1 MARDGARQWRSDD
14 HRHVR
19 NALLSRA
26 AMRRSL
32 IPLLFFAVSPA
43 AAQSV
48 VTSTAPDSVSVSAF
62 RDPGRGEGG
71 EIDLDSLEG
80 FALISEQRTIDLPAG
95 ESVLRFEGV
104 AEGMVA
110 VSAIVTGLPGGV
122 VQKNRDAALLSPA
135 SLLDGSLGNRVHLR
149 RTNRATGKVTE
160 EDAFIRSGPDGAVV
174 LRTAAGYE
182 ALRCS
187 GLPETLTYDG
197 VPKGLTAKP
206 TLSVTT
212 RSPNAQRVTVT
223 LTYLSTGFDWAS
235 NYVARVAG
243 DGKTLDLFAWLT
255 VANSNGESFADANL
269 SALAGTLN
277 IEQDFDE
284 LVEPPPQPQLRLSCF
299 PTGSGRYGIPPPPP
313 PPPPP
318 PAPMAGYD
326 EIIVTAQRREAKLM
340 EAPMAITVVD
350 TAQLEDL
357 GDLKLY
363 RVPMRV
369 TVAANAQKQVALLV
383 KDKVPFRTVYRLRT
397 CPTCEPK
404 NESTEIVLR
413 MENKESGNLGIPLP
427 SGQVAVF
434 EPALGE
440 ELLAGEGAM
449 RDHAVGETVNLVI
462 GESSQVLVTADN
474 YYAPGKEGD
483 DYRLTVTNANRFA
496 VALELGFE
504 IDDLKRVDSR
514 LRKLPRKDG
523 LPTWIV
529 TVPANSSRTLDYRV
543 KD

>member
-1 MARDGARQWRSDD
+1 
-14 HRHVR
+14 
-19 NALLSRA
+19 
-26 AMRRSL
+26 MRRSL
-32 IPLLFFAVSPA
+32 ALLLLLSASPA

-48 VTSTAPDSVSVSAF
+48 VTSTAPDLVSISAF

-71 EIDLDSLEG
+71 EIDLDSLAG

-95 ESVLRFEGV
+95 ESLLRFEGV

-149 RTNRATGKVTE
+149 RTDRATGKVTE
-160 EDAFIRSGPDGAVV
+160 ENAFIRSGPDGAVV

-187 GLPETLTYDG
+187 GLPEMLLYDR

-212 RSPNAQRVTVT
+212 RSPAAQRVTVT

-255 VANSNGESFADANL
+255 VANSNGESFADADL

-277 IEQDFDE
+277 VEQDFDE
-284 LVEPPPQPQLRLSCF
+284 LVEAPPQPQLRLSCF
-299 PTGSGRYGIPPPPP
+299 PTGSGRNGIRPPPPP
-313 PPPPP
+313 SPP
-318 PAPMAGYD
+318 PAPAAMAGYD
-326 EIIVTAQRREAKLM
+326 IVVTAQRREASLM
-340 EAPMAITVVD
+340 DSPMAITAFS
-350 TAQLEDL
+350 TAQLEDM

-383 KDKVPFRTVYRLRT
+383 KDKVPFRTIHRLRT

-404 NESTEIVLR
+404 NEGTQIVLR
-413 MENKESGNLGIPLP
+413 MENKEAGKLGVPLP

-434 EPALGE
+434 ESALGE

-462 GESSQVLVTADN
+462 GESRQVLVTADN
-474 YYAPGKEGD
+474 HHAPGKQGE
-483 DYRLTVTNANRFA
+483 DYRVTVTNANPFA
-496 VALELGFE
+496 VVLELGFA
-504 IDDLKRVDSR
+504 IDDMKVVDSR

-529 TVPANSSRTLDYRV
+529 TVPANDSRTLDYRA
-543 KD
+543 K